1 MTTAALRRP
10 LYAALAAC
18 LLPWTVVHAQSAP
31 VADERLP
38 RILHA
43 DPAPGTLPLGLSGK
57 AWVPVFVYADEEG
70 YNGPLAPEHGS
81 GVLLGLAEVRTLGHD
96 GSRSVS
102 ISPSVR
108 WQLGE
113 RLQLG
118 AGVTVTDF
126 VPCRSL
132 LSRPLTPLHS
142 DPCESFDGDATP
154 GFGASTTLGIGPA
167 RLSLGVSDTPA
178 IWVLPGTLA
187 SPGLTGSALRES
199 ALPLAP
205 VAGVLAHE
213 RAQTVSVGGELDLD
227 DETRI
232 GMALALSRLPGLEH
246 SPDIGRVQF
255 SVGYGNF
262 SADMATRMM
271 RRGLESVSPWWAG
284 VDLGVS
290 WKTPWSGVISVGAQ
304 NIVTHG
310 EPPSYTDPALAPVSE
325 SDRFIRTPYVRY
337 EQDF

>member
-1 MTTAALRRP
+1 MSTAALRRP

-18 LLPWTVVHAQSAP
+18 WLPWTAAYALQTA
-31 VADERLP
+31 EEGLP

-43 DPAPGTLPLGLSGK
+43 DPVPGTMPLGLSGK
-57 AWVPVFVYADEEG
+57 AWVPVFVYSDDER
-70 YNGPLAPEHGS
+70 YSGPLAPDYGN

-102 ISPSVR
+102 VSPSVR
-108 WQLGE
+108 WQLNGK
-113 RLQLG
+113 LQLG

-126 VPCRSL
+126 VPCRGL

-142 DPCESFDGDATP
+142 DPCESFDGHATP
-154 GFGASTTLGIGPA
+154 GFGASATLGLGSA
-167 RLSLGVSDTPA
+167 RLALGISDTPA

-187 SPGLTGSALRES
+187 TPGLTGSALRE
-199 ALPLAP
+199 AAVPLAP
-205 VAGVLAHE
+205 VAGTLATE
-213 RAQTVSVGGELDLD
+213 RAQTASVGGELDLD
-227 DETRI
+227 EQTRI
-232 GMALALSRLPGLEH
+232 GMALALSRLPGLDQ

-255 SVGYGNF
+255 SLGYGSF
-262 SADMATRMM
+262 SADMATKMM

-310 EPPSYTDPALAPVSE
+310 EPPSYADPALAPISE